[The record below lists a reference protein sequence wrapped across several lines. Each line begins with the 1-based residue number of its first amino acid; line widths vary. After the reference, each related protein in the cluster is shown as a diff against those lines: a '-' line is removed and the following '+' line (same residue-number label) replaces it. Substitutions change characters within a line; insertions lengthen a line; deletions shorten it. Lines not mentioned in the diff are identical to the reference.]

1 MGKVTFL
8 RYNLILK
15 QSVYVRAHALA
26 NLHISLLSACTFDP
40 LPEQSAAHHLQRTQ
54 PDEAALLLQKLLAF
68 GIPISSQS
76 RSQHRSVRGGLCKSE
91 QGKDIACK
99 KVRVRTQTDCTT
111 SKEAI
116 SRVKAFSSLF
126 SPTQGYLWV
135 PVMHFPKNI
144 LFLPHLSPSTDKP
157 PALQD
162 EKEVLQGALKCLKC
176 QITGLLSQIMSEIL

>member
-1 MGKVTFL
+1 MP
-8 RYNLILK
+8 
-15 QSVYVRAHALA
+15 AHLTRCQ
-26 NLHISLLSACTFDP
+26 NK
-40 LPEQSAAHHLQRTQ
+40 
-54 PDEAALLLQKLLAF
+54 ALLITYNAHNLTRWPSFSRNSLPSEFQSPHGADPNTVQF
-68 GIPISSQS
+68 GG
-76 RSQHRSVRGGLCKSE
+76 VCKSE

-116 SRVKAFSSLF
+116 SQVKAFSKLS

-135 PVMHFPKNI
+135 PVMHFSKNI

-162 EKEVLQGALKCLKC
+162 ETEVLQGALKCLKC